1 MEPNMGI
8 FFGRVFDFPYR
19 MNINGQPALFSAVN
33 SSVFKRIL
41 RTWWQPHSGYH
52 LYNYGS
58 YIHFIHLWTC
68 RRRATWAFHQDVAD
82 DRDDPDDAG
91 NQKKH
96 WWEKL
101 VAGIPI
107 DIQYIIYVNIYI
119 YIYIIYIYYY
129 SNLAGGLNLPLWKM
143 MESVSWDCDIPN
155 WMESHKIHVPNQ
167 PENDFKHVR
176 WYIAWTQLQKHG
188 TMH

>member
-82 DRDDPDDAG
+82 DRDDRDDAG

-119 YIYIIYIYYY
+119 IYIIIVIWLVVWTYPSEKWWSQSVGIVTFPTEWKVIKFMFQT
-129 SNLAGGLNLPLWKM
+129 NQKTILNM
-143 MESVSWDCDIPN
+143 
-155 WMESHKIHVPNQ
+155 
-167 PENDFKHVR
+167 
-176 WYIAWTQLQKHG
+176 
-188 TMH
+188 

>member
-58 YIHFIHLWTC
+58 YINFIHLWTC

-82 DRDDPDDAG
+82 DRDDRDDAG

-101 VAGIPI
+101 VGGIPI

-119 YIYIIYIYYY
+119 YILYNY

-155 WMESHKIHVPNQ
+155 WMEVIKFMFQTNQ
-167 PENDFKHVR
+167 KTILN
-176 WYIAWTQLQKHG
+176 
-188 TMH
+188 M